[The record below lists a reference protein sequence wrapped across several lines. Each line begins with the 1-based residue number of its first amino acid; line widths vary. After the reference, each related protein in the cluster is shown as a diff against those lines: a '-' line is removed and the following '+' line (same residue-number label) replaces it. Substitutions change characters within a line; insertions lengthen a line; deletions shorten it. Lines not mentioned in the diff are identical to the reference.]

1 MTSAVDTV
9 GTAPTATSQRRPHLT
24 AVPDCEPPFDRCDRP
39 PAVPARRQAS
49 QTGVPRRPTVAP
61 DPDAAG
67 REVAAW
73 PEPDGRRPLRTPTKG
88 LPPAGDAARAVAR
101 GLIEVLCGI
110 RPVRQLGSVC
120 APRVQADL
128 AGRVLR
134 DGIVPRLISVRTGEP
149 ADGVA
154 EVAAVYRRGPRAVA
168 MAFRLQGVDGRW
180 QITALQIG

>member
-1 MTSAVDTV
+1 MTSAL
-9 GTAPTATSQRRPHLT
+9 GTTPTATSQRRPHLT
-24 AVPDCEPPFDRCDRP
+24 AVPDCEPPYDRCDRL
-39 PAVPARRQAS
+39 PAVPPRRQA
-49 QTGVPRRPTVAP
+49 TPARLPYRPTVAP
-61 DPDAAG
+61 APDAAG
-67 REVAAW
+67 RQAATW
-73 PEPDGRRPLRTPTKG
+73 SEPDGSRPLSSSTRG

-168 MAFRLQGVDGRW
+168 MAFRLQGIDGRW